1 MLIFDMRLSGDSHD
15 VSTLGLIC
23 LLIVLKND
31 MASVPLRRPMLSLG
45 EFVDDSPWVEDVP
58 LLQEFRIDNQ
68 IDGVRLNRLLT
79 REDER
84 GDLTVLI
91 SDLNEVIAP
100 VPHAYLVT
108 AAPGSIRAW
117 VYHKRQSDRLACTNG
132 SMRVVL
138 YDLRPQSPTYR
149 ELNVIDVGGSNRVL
163 LTIPPEVVHGVQNRG
178 LTAATFVNM
187 PTRAYDPAHPDKSRV
202 PYNHPS
208 IPYVFD

>member
-1 MLIFDMRLSGDSHD
+1 MRLSGDSCD
-15 VSTLGLIC
+15 VSTLGLIR

-31 MASVPLRRPMLSLG
+31 MGSVPLRRHMLSLG

-79 REDER
+79 REDKR

-117 VYHKRQSDRLACTNG
+117 VYHKRQSDRLAYTNG

-178 LTAATFVNM
+178 LTAATFLNM
-187 PTRAYDPAHPDKSRV
+187 PTRAYDPAHPDKSRL
-202 PYNHPS
+202 PYNHPG

>member
-1 MLIFDMRLSGDSHD
+1 MMWVGFLEMHKI
-15 VSTLGLIC
+15 
-23 LLIVLKND
+23 
-31 MASVPLRRPMLSLG
+31 SLG

-79 REDER
+79 REDKR

-117 VYHKRQSDRLACTNG
+117 VYHKRQSDR
-132 SMRVVL
+132 VVTA
-138 YDLRPQSPTYR
+138 RSHVPH
-149 ELNVIDVGGSNRVL
+149 
-163 LTIPPEVVHGVQNRG
+163 IPEGCFPRQAIR
-178 LTAATFVNM
+178 
-187 PTRAYDPAHPDKSRV
+187 
-202 PYNHPS
+202 
-208 IPYVFD
+208 

>member
-1 MLIFDMRLSGDSHD
+1 MRLSGDSCD
-15 VSTLGLIC
+15 VSTLGLIR

-31 MASVPLRRPMLSLG
+31 MGSVPLRRHMLSLG

-79 REDER
+79 REDKR

-117 VYHKRQSDRLACTNG
+117 VYHKGQSDRLACTNG

-178 LTAATFVNM
+178 LTAATFLNM
-187 PTRAYDPAHPDKSRV
+187 PTRAYDPAHPDKSRL
-202 PYNHPS
+202 PYNHPG

>member
-1 MLIFDMRLSGDSHD
+1 MMGDRFQRS
-15 VSTLGLIC
+15 
-23 LLIVLKND
+23 
-31 MASVPLRRPMLSLG
+31 AMLSLS
-45 EFVDDSPWVEDVP
+45 EFVGDFPWVEEGP

-68 IDGVRLNRLLT
+68 IEGVRLNRLLT
-79 REDER
+79 HEDER

-100 VPHAYLVT
+100 VPHVYLVT

-117 VYHKRQSDRLACTNG
+117 VYHKTQSDRLAYMNG
-132 SMRVVL
+132 SLRVVL
-138 YDLRPQSPTYR
+138 YDLRPQSTTYG

-187 PTRAYDPAHPDKSRV
+187 PTRAYNPAHPDKFRV
-202 PYNHPS
+202 PSNHPG

>member
-1 MLIFDMRLSGDSHD
+1 MIWVGFLEMHKI
-15 VSTLGLIC
+15 
-23 LLIVLKND
+23 
-31 MASVPLRRPMLSLG
+31 SLG

-187 PTRAYDPAHPDKSRV
+187 PTRAYDPAYPDKSRL
-202 PYNHPS
+202 PYNHAS

>member
-1 MLIFDMRLSGDSHD
+1 MIWVGFLEMHKI
-15 VSTLGLIC
+15 
-23 LLIVLKND
+23 
-31 MASVPLRRPMLSLG
+31 SLD

-178 LTAATFVNM
+178 LTAATFLNM
-187 PTRAYDPAHPDKSRV
+187 PTRAYDPAHPDKSRL
-202 PYNHPS
+202 PYNHPG

>member
-1 MLIFDMRLSGDSHD
+1 MRLSGDSCD
-15 VSTLGLIC
+15 VSTLGLIR

-31 MASVPLRRPMLSLG
+31 MGSVPLRRHMLSLG

-79 REDER
+79 REDKR

-117 VYHKRQSDRLACTNG
+117 VYHKRQSDRLAYTNG

-178 LTAATFVNM
+178 LTAATFLNM
-187 PTRAYDPAHPDKSRV
+187 PTRAYDPAHPDKSRL

>member
-1 MLIFDMRLSGDSHD
+1 MRLSGDSCD
-15 VSTLGLIC
+15 VSTLGLIR

-31 MASVPLRRPMLSLG
+31 MGSVPLRRHMLSLG

-79 REDER
+79 REDKR

-178 LTAATFVNM
+178 LTAATFLNM
-187 PTRAYDPAHPDKSRV
+187 PTRAYDPAHPDKSRL
-202 PYNHPS
+202 PYNHPG